1 MAIAGFSESYVFG
14 PSGFWTLAPLRYTA
28 KFDPFLSLDCGDCA
42 PTPSILAQSKEMKGS
57 NFAIWQH
64 WRETERNLRIV
75 KMKMMRVTYRRKS
88 ASGVLAD
95 TEISPDIRLREHFEG
110 KGERGKRK
118 RKEEGGNLVQR
129 LAKKG
134 LISSHL
140 LTLALLYTQFLLNLH
155 LGVTD
160 IDTNSDI

>member
-1 MAIAGFSESYVFG
+1 M
-14 PSGFWTLAPLRYTA
+14 
-28 KFDPFLSLDCGDCA
+28 
-42 PTPSILAQSKEMKGS
+42 
-57 NFAIWQH
+57 
-64 WRETERNLRIV
+64 
-75 KMKMMRVTYRRKS
+75 
-88 ASGVLAD
+88 
-95 TEISPDIRLREHFEG
+95 
-110 KGERGKRK
+110 ERGKRK